1 MDFFSEAIKARG
13 VVRALML
20 LPWLITA
27 HAQPAPNPPAAT
39 FSLEQAKETAFERN
53 WDLLAAKSGMDAAAA
68 QLIVSK
74 EFPNP
79 TASLSAAK
87 IGTHESGTVLGNGLW
102 HRNYDTIFAV
112 SQLIEIAGKRHD
124 RQMAARSGV
133 VGAKARFYDARR
145 TLDQG
150 VTKAY
155 IAALL
160 AGENARI
167 LNESSGLLLH
177 EARIAEDRHQAGDL
191 SESDMKQIEI
201 NAEQFE
207 LQAKSAEAAAV
218 QARIAVQ
225 ILMGVPQ
232 PTGNWV
238 SAESLDQLVESS
250 APEDQAATAGAA
262 RPDLLAAEADLRVA
276 KANLQLQKAFRIPD
290 SDLYLRSR
298 AQPTRRRRRT
308 GGGHLSDWHLVPS
321 APVESERRQYQSGPS
336 QRGPVRVGGRKG
348 EDPTRGGHC
357 QRRLRIQ
364 RGSRALAEV
373 PGTRPRPNPRRCGS
387 RLLSPMKKA
396 APRWWICSTPNKPTT
411 RFVWP
416 SRKPCPIPP
425 APAPTWRRRAMSC
438 P

>member
-53 WDLLAAKSGMDAAAA
+53 WDLLAAKSGIDAAAA

-262 RPDLLAAEADLRVA
+262 RPDVLAAEADLRAA

-290 SDLYLRSR
+290 LTFTFG
-298 AQPTRRRRRT
+298 AEHNPP
-308 GGGHLSDWHLVPS
+308 GGGGGPAEDTFLIGISFPLPLWNLNGGNIKAAQASVDQFES
-321 APVESERRQYQSGPS
+321 AAGKV
-336 QRGPVRVGGRKG
+336 

-373 PGTRPRPNPRRCGS
+373 PGPDRAQIQDGAGVGCF
-387 RLLSPMKKA
+387 RL
-396 APRWWICSTPNKPTT
+396 
-411 RFVWP
+411 
-416 SRKPCPIPP
+416 
-425 APAPTWRRRAMSC
+425 
-438 P
+438 